1 MTDSEKLQA
10 ILDYAKREMDYAIA
24 QRHIVSSLFYDNN
37 DGTYTY
43 DMVHNAQQT
52 AYERSLFFN
61 TIKQIIEKPNE
72 YIKEQQFIEDCVK
85 RLEATRGNTND
96 KIGQSNSSI

>member
-1 MTDSEKLQA
+1 MTDAEKLKA
-10 ILDYAKREMDYAIA
+10 ILDYAKREMDYAIT

-52 AYERSLFFN
+52 AYDRSLFFN
-61 TIKQIIEKPNE
+61 KIRQIIENPDE
-72 YIKEQQFIEDCVK
+72 YLKEQKFIEDCVK
-85 RLEATRGNTND
+85 RLEETRSKTNE
-96 KIGQSNSSI
+96 

>member
-1 MTDSEKLQA
+1 MGIEVKNEIGKTTPLQDLNLKMINEA
-10 ILDYAKREMDYAIA
+10 GGIG
-24 QRHIVSSLFYDNN
+24 IVARCVEDVKKVNKYKIKYD
-37 DGTYTY
+37 
-43 DMVHNAQQT
+43 
-52 AYERSLFFN
+52 
-61 TIKQIIEKPNE
+61 IENPDE